1 MKNKL
6 DKAADCDSNLRGI
19 IKTIIN
25 NNVISDEDA
34 IKKVISKLENEIRKE
49 IFDIPK
55 MSVDSSEVY
64 SFLQKYDIIRTLIGS
79 TLHYAVVINKDV
91 DFNVL
96 WVVPITSDST
106 LGLTVSIKESRLFR
120 NSYYYCY
127 LQPVPFNSKIQ
138 YCGVI
143 DNKAEFINV
152 YKVIINYYRACFKK
166 S

>member
-6 DKAADCDSNLRGI
+6 DKAADCDSSLRGV

-25 NNVISDEDA
+25 NDVFSDEDA
-34 IKKVISKLENEIRKE
+34 IKKVISRLENEVRKE
-49 IFDIPK
+49 VIDIPK
-55 MSVDSSEVY
+55 MSVDRLEVY
-64 SFLQKYDIIRTLIGS
+64 SFLQKYDIIKTLIGS
-79 TLHYAVVINKDV
+79 TLHYAVVINKDI

-106 LGLTVSIKESRLFR
+106 LGLTISIKESRIFR

-127 LQPVPFNSKIQ
+127 LQPVPFNNKIQ

-152 YKVIINYYRACFKK
+152 YKAIINYCRVCFKK
-166 S
+166 R